1 MPGRRINMVIMN
13 RGFCQTSLDRSSVYA
28 TDSLMRM
35 QFGLSSEVTKK
46 RVIIYYGMVHT
57 DNASDRSGP

>member
-1 MPGRRINMVIMN
+1 MPGRRANMVIMN

-28 TDSLMRM
+28 TDSRTRM
-35 QFGLSSEVTKK
+35 HFGLSSEMTKK
-46 RVIIYYGMVHT
+46 RVIIFYGMVYT